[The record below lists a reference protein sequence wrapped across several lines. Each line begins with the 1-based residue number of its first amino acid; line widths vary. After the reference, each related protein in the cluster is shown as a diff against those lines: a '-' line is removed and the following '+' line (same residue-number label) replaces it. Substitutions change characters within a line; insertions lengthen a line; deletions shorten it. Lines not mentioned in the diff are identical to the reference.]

1 MKMKHWKMTLTG
13 AAAFIVLATVIY
25 RTATGKDIGLNDI
38 ASLGAVTILFLSAL
52 TWGTKEDRD
61 GVREDEELGR
71 RITEQSSKVGY
82 FILTLFILVAVGID
96 QWVHEKPSL
105 LLLLLLG
112 LSMVTLPFIEWV
124 HMRRYRTTED

>member
-1 MKMKHWKMTLTG
+1 MTLLHLVQLRS
-13 AAAFIVLATVIY
+13 F
-25 RTATGKDIGLNDI
+25 
-38 ASLGAVTILFLSAL
+38 FLSAL

-105 LLLLLLG
+105 LLLSLLG
-112 LSMVTLPFIEWV
+112 LSIVTLPFIEWV
-124 HMRRYRTTED
+124 TCANTGQQRINVFCAASLP